1 MAWRS
6 ASSARGICRKLI
18 AKADLNTYDRAT
30 SATRLQSC
38 FHRRW
43 RDVTSRRHIH
53 LYTFV
58 HIATEKDPQLQQS
71 SYRERYG
78 SKTYDLVPK
87 RTIWLQNR
95 RFWLPKQQQRRH
107 TRARFCRLGP
117 LDRTRLRCRTTVPQL
132 VFTAMDSDK
141 GSVCGSIA
149 ARALSPHETG
159 DDGVEFVGEVP

>member
-1 MAWRS
+1 MER
-6 ASSARGICRKLI
+6 CHFQ
-18 AKADLNTYDRAT
+18 KA
-30 SATRLQSC
+30 
-38 FHRRW
+38 
-43 RDVTSRRHIH
+43 H

-132 VFTAMDSDK
+132 VSRPDQRPPSGRASFALAPDPPEHGHRFMYRAVPECTWGVDFNKAGDRLKRYHCPSGTPPMGPSLQT
-141 GSVCGSIA
+141 GS
-149 ARALSPHETG
+149 T
-159 DDGVEFVGEVP
+159 